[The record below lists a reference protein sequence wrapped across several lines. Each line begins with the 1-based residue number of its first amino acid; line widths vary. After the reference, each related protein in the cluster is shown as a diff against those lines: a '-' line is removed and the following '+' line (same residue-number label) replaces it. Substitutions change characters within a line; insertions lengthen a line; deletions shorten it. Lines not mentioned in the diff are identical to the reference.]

1 MTTDV
6 AIIGGAAIGSAV
18 ASFLKAELGFAGRV
32 VVVERDPGYQDC
44 STTRSAASIRTQF
57 STPVNIALSRFGFDY
72 LRRAED
78 TLAVDGE
85 LPPINLVERG
95 YLYLA
100 TDAEML
106 DTLRTATGETVLMIG
121 HMPGIGDLARGLR
134 QDPPPAHSLFAK
146 YPTGAA
152 TVLDF
157 QIDDWADAQFGS
169 ARFEAYVAPADL

>member
-1 MTTDV
+1 MKRLILVRHAKSSWSESSLPDKDRPLNDRGHE
-6 AIIGGAAIGSAV
+6 AAPKIGRWL
-18 ASFLKAELGFAGRV
+18 ASK
-32 VVVERDPGYQDC
+32 GYQPDEVI
-44 STTRSAASIRTQF
+44 SSAALRCRETWAGILGQLN
-57 STPVNIALSRFGFDY
+57 PVSNVRF
-72 LRRAED
+72 ED
-78 TLAVDGE
+78 
-85 LPPINLVERG
+85 

-106 DTLRTATGETVLMIG
+106 DTLRTASGDTVLMIG

-134 QDPPPAHSLFAK
+134 QDPPPKHSLFAK

-157 QIDDWADAQFGS
+157 QIDDWAEAQFGS